1 MMEIRDGIYV
11 KGSVQY
17 SFSTTGN
24 IYTNLVAMCNERI
37 SQDMVRS
44 NQGEITDSGL
54 VRMQRLSSGDRPI
67 EVTLLYS
74 SLPMTIAELRSD
86 IPYRKHVRRSTLL
99 SLWSVMDQI
108 LDRLAFPWYNE
119 MRSGLLLLLD
129 SITLGNQDLD
139 FFRGPSVSD
148 PTICPTVYI
157 CCRWNIYGYS
167 TTESSLLIGQDR
179 THSID
184 EHVRPSYT

>member
-1 MMEIRDGIYV
+1 MEIRDGIYV

-44 NQGEITDSGL
+44 NQGEITDSDL
-54 VRMQRLSSGDRPI
+54 VRMQRLSTGDRSI

-74 SLPMTIAELRSD
+74 SLSMTIAELRSD

-99 SLWSVMDQI
+99 SLRSVMVRYLTVLRFHGI
-108 LDRLAFPWYNE
+108 
-119 MRSGLLLLLD
+119 MRCVVVYCFCW
-129 SITLGNQDLD
+129 I
-139 FFRGPSVSD
+139 VS
-148 PTICPTVYI
+148 
-157 CCRWNIYGYS
+157 
-167 TTESSLLIGQDR
+167 L
-179 THSID
+179 
-184 EHVRPSYT
+184 